1 MNGADSGRPINRRDF
16 MKWGSLTGVA
26 LIVGVDVRGRIVVP
40 SAAHH
45 TSPELA
51 PSQWLRIDT
60 SGAVTIVVARSE
72 MGQGVRTALPMIVA
86 DELGADWSRVSI
98 AQARPGPDFPDTMT
112 SGSGSVIA
120 AWNPLRRAGAA
131 AREML
136 VAAAAAQWGVDPSTC
151 TTKQGSVLHRPT
163 ERRLGFGALVEAAS
177 KLAVPA
183 SPSLRPAGEYT
194 LIGTAVPRV
203 DAPAIVAGSAV
214 YGLDVRRPGM
224 KFAAVARAPRF
235 GGRVRR
241 WSGTSAMAIP
251 GVHRVVQIS
260 NGVAVVADR
269 TWAAFRGRDAL
280 DVEWNEPAGAR
291 VDSDA
296 LRREMD
302 AALAPERGRR
312 SRLEGDPDAA
322 MAGAARRLEA
332 TYRSSFQAHAAM
344 EPLNCVADVRDGR
357 CEIWVGSQGPQR
369 IVDAAAKLL
378 GIDPSRVTVN
388 VPLLGGGFGR
398 RIDATYVMEAVE
410 LSRAVGGPVQ
420 VVWTREDDVRHDMY
434 EPAQTHRVQVGL
446 DAEGRPTVW
455 RHRAVDYALT
465 MYGSLDP
472 GYNPASDG
480 EPWGLYDFP
489 YAVPALDVTL
499 ALLREP
505 MPTGAWRSVS
515 YPASVFARETMLD
528 EVARATGRDPLALR
542 LALIP
547 SPGMVRAGASS
558 LPNGDRLRHVL
569 TLVADRAGWSQ
580 PMPAHAD
587 GRRWGRGL
595 ACNSFHDGTL
605 VAQVAEV
612 SVGSAG
618 DLRVHR
624 VVCAIDAG
632 RVINRSGLEAQVE
645 GGIIWGLCTVHGQVT
660 FRDGACEQSNF
671 TDFPVVRMDA
681 APTIEV
687 HVVDS
692 DLRPFGAGECAVPPV
707 VPAVL
712 NAVFAATGKRVR
724 QFPVSPADL
733 AG

>member
-1 MNGADSGRPINRRDF
+1 MSSADSGPPINRRDF

-26 LIVGVDVRGRIVVP
+26 LIVGVDVGGRIVVP
-40 SAAHH
+40 AAARR
-45 TSPELA
+45 TAPELA
-51 PSQWLRIDT
+51 PSQWLRIDA
-60 SGAVTIVVARSE
+60 SGAVIIVVARSE

-86 DELGADWSRVSI
+86 DELGADWGRVSI

-136 VAAAAAQWGVDPSTC
+136 VAAAAAHWGVDPSTC
-151 TTKQGSVLHRPT
+151 TTERGSVVHRPT
-163 ERRLGFGALVEAAS
+163 KRRLEFGSLVEAAS

-183 SPSLRPAGEYT
+183 SPSLRPAGEYA

-241 WSGTSAMAIP
+241 WSGTRAMAVP
-251 GVHRVVQIS
+251 GVHRVLQIS

-280 DVEWNEPAGAR
+280 DVEWDGPAGAR
-291 VDSDA
+291 TDSDT
-296 LRREMD
+296 LHREMD
-302 AALAPERGRR
+302 AALDGGRR

-322 MAGAARRLEA
+322 MAGAARRLDA
-332 TYRSSFQAHAAM
+332 TYRSSFQAHAAL

-369 IVDAAAKLL
+369 IVDAAATLL

-388 VPLLGGGFGR
+388 VTLLGGGFGR
-398 RIDATYVMEAVE
+398 RIDAMYVMEAVE
-410 LSRAVGGPVQ
+410 LSRALGGPVQ
-420 VVWTREDDVRHDMY
+420 VVWTREDDLRHDMY

-472 GYNPASDG
+472 GYDPAADG

-489 YAVPALDVTL
+489 YHLPALDVTL

-528 EVARATGRDPLALR
+528 EVAHATGRDPLALR
-542 LALIP
+542 RELIP
-547 SPGMVRAGASS
+547 SPGMVRAGSAS
-558 LPNGDRLRHVL
+558 LPNGDRLRRVL
-569 TLVADRAGWSQ
+569 TIATDRAGWGR
-580 PMPAHAD
+580 PMAARD
-587 GRRWGRGL
+587 AGRRRGRGL
-595 ACNSFHDGTL
+595 ACNSYHDGTM

-612 SVGSAG
+612 SVGASG
-618 DLRVHR
+618 DVRVHR

-645 GGIIWGLCTVHGQVT
+645 GGIIWGLGTVHSEVT

-671 TDFPVVRMDA
+671 TNFPVIRMDA
-681 APTIEV
+681 APAIEV
-687 HVVDS
+687 LVVDS

-712 NAVFAATGKRVR
+712 NAVFAATGQRVR
-724 QFPVSPADL
+724 HFPLNPADL